1 MEKALYKVC
10 GIIVGGVKPNIV
22 SVFGK
27 RMKQGGYAPANA
39 KLIEPVPREMRRFF
53 KKTLVGAENDLVK
66 IYRGALDVL

>member
-1 MEKALYKVC
+1 
-10 GIIVGGVKPNIV
+10 
-22 SVFGK
+22 
-27 RMKQGGYAPANA
+27 MKQGGYAPANA